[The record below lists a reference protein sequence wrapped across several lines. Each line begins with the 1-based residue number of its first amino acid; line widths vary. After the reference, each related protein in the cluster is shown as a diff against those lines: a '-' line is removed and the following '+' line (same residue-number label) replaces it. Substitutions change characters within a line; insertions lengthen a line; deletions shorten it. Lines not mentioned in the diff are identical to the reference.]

1 MITLENFDNNVNKE
15 LLCPN
20 STFSIHKGCFKEIM
34 ITMSINES
42 KKINFHCNNLIYLK
56 NFMKLKPSKSREIID
71 CANKIN
77 NMNLN
82 DRIYINENVIPF
94 INAHSCGTGHG
105 YCELFSTILG
115 YLDNNQYS
123 NYKIIVY
130 KDSQQ
135 GILDIINHLCHINI
149 LNKNN
154 LIFIECE
161 KVYQFKSIYFIED
174 KYLDQHCET
183 DNFVNKI
190 RELLSKYFI
199 NKIDYLNPVNCNI
212 DNVLI
217 VKENNEK
224 SNLTGNTGFELDEI
238 NEFCKNNNFQRVKPE
253 NINEVILIN
262 ILKNCKN
269 LVVSWGTAHYK
280 SIPYLNTSYE
290 TINILIKN
298 KGSYIG
304 QYKKYL
310 KIYNNYLSSN
320 KSNKRSDVLHFFYDS
335 PKTTFHVIN
344 NLNEINIQNV

>member
-1 MITLENFDNNVNKE
+1 MINLKNFNSNVNKE

-20 STFSIHKGCFKEIM
+20 STFSIHTGCFKEIM
-34 ITMSINES
+34 ITMSVSES

-56 NFMKLKPSKSREIID
+56 NFMKLKPAKSNEIIE

-77 NMNLN
+77 NMNFN
-82 DRIYINENVIPF
+82 DRIYINENVVPF
-94 INAHSCGTGHG
+94 INAHSCGTVHG

-115 YLDNNQYS
+115 YLDIDQYS

-149 LNKNN
+149 LNRNN
-154 LIFIECE
+154 LIFIESN
-161 KVYQFKSIYFIED
+161 KVYQFKSVNFIED
-174 KYLDQHCET
+174 KYLDEHFET

-199 NKIDYLNPVNCNI
+199 NKIDYLNPINYYI
-212 DNVLI
+212 ENVLI

-224 SNLTGNTGFELDEI
+224 SNLTGNTGFEVEEI

-253 NINEVILIN
+253 SINEVLLIN

-280 SIPYLNTSYE
+280 SIPYLNTNCK
-290 TINILIKN
+290 TINILVKN
-298 KGSYIG
+298 KGSYIS
-304 QYKKYL
+304 QYNKYL

-320 KSNKRSDVLHFFYDS
+320 KSKKRSEVLHFFYDS
-335 PKTTFHVIN
+335 PKTTFHIIN
-344 NLNEINIQNV
+344 SLNEVNKLNI